1 MPNYPPSPAIVPLTL
16 ERVRRYASCW
26 KIERSDS
33 AVLRFTDH
41 DQEITLDGDG
51 TYTPQNGGNPSARQ
65 KLGGMRVRNMD
76 LVGALDD
83 SAISDSDLKAGRY
96 RDAVVTE
103 TVVDWLFPWAGAIA
117 TNVYTI
123 VGATFTGEYWQVEV
137 SGVTQRL
144 TQKVGRVYGRTCDH
158 VLGDARCNRDGTVDL
173 EAGNDKL
180 GDTLKLAASVS
191 SLVYPRL
198 TFMSDAFRAAGYFKY
213 GKLVWTSGL
222 NVGVVSEV
230 KEYADTGRIDLALK
244 TPLPI
249 APGDSFNV
257 YAGCDHLPATCSG
270 KFGTGASGNIKNY
283 GGHPTIPGTDKA
295 FATPEN
301 K

>member
-16 ERVRRYASCW
+16 ERVRRYASLW
-26 KIERSDS
+26 KIVRTDGTT
-33 AVLRFTDH
+33 LRFTDH
-41 DQEITLDGDG
+41 DQDISIDGDG

-65 KLGGMRVRNMD
+65 KLGGMKVRNMD

-83 SAISDSDLKAGRY
+83 SSITDSDLKAGLY
-96 RDAVVTE
+96 RDAAVTE
-103 TVVDWLFPWAGAIA
+103 TVVDWLFPWAGTICV
-117 TNVYTI
+117 NRYTV
-123 VGATFTGEYWQVEV
+123 VGATFTGEHWQVQV
-137 SGVTQRL
+137 SGVTQLL

-158 VLGDARCNRDGTVDL
+158 VLGDARCNRDGTVDM
-173 EAGNDKL
+173 EAGNDKA
-180 GDTLKLAASVS
+180 GDPLRVSDSVS
-191 SLVYPRL
+191 SLVYSRL
-198 TFMSDAFRAAGYFKY
+198 TFNCGLSRADGYFKY
-213 GKLVWTSGL
+213 GKLVWTSGA
-222 NVGVVSEV
+222 NAGVTSEV
-230 KEYADTGRIDLALK
+230 KDSTAAGRIDLALK

-249 APGDSFNV
+249 APGDAFDA

-270 KFGTGASGNIKNY
+270 KFGTGTGGNIKNY